1 MPFHI
6 KFDGIQGE
14 SQDIKGAVDV
24 HSFVWGLSNSSP
36 RGAAGWGSRQSAV
49 RRFPLL

>member
-1 MPFHI
+1 MPNYM
-6 KFDGIQGE
+6 KFDGIPGE
-14 SQDIKGAVDV
+14 SQDIKGAVEI
-24 HSFVWGLSNSSP
+24 HSFAWGLSNSSP